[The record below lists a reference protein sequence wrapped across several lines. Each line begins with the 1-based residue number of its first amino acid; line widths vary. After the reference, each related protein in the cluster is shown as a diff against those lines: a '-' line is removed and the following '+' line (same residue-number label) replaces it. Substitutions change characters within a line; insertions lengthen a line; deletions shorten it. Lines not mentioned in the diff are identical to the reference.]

1 MVILFSSLLAAIVPL
16 GAENVLADG
25 LYTQLV
31 VPFASERE
39 VTHDYDKATNALVV
53 TFLKTAPSEL
63 TALDQYDERL
73 IRRLMVKELG
83 PYGTEVKF
91 VLRDRNVRALVT
103 KFSEPFRVAIDIYD
117 ADFSEERDPTTGL
130 PLVQQ
135 EAQDDAASSDRG
147 AMDDVPK
154 MVPEKSGPRSKLKLV
169 SPESREARLSQDEAP
184 RRQDRPEGTRKLLV
198 APPRQIFATPE
209 ELSSGLRL
217 AQDGVGKAWRD
228 YPPYIYALKTAVY
241 EEGNS
246 RRVKAPTAQPQVL
259 SSAEAMADYA
269 GKLFNLGHEAKA
281 MVAYE
286 QVVRRDPTVF
296 DKDAL
301 HLWRFAETQLGQGN
315 LTLADGYFSS
325 LVQKHPESPLA
336 EFARLRRLDIASIKV
351 AQTGDQSAYDTLLK
365 EVANI
370 RLRENGEL
378 AAQVALRQAWWMA
391 AAKTKGFD
399 PKSMP
404 PINGPVHA
412 KLTAAYPNVE
422 NSRTAFLAGSLL
434 LNDMLNP
441 QTAWQRATGQFADA
455 YFKRFNGSGAEPYKT
470 ELNDRFD
477 AKLNNS
483 LQAKIEAGKL
493 LEAITDFEALPKP
506 MQKSKPTTKTSWA
519 LAEAYRQ
526 LGQSSKSI
534 DYYAVAAKSSAGGPD
549 QFKSQFW
556 LSVTAG
562 EAAITA
568 KEDGLEAATINK
580 LTQQSVA
587 ADKAADE
594 QWSRLS
600 TDEQSKLAIA
610 YKNYFEQTV
619 ISPAKL
625 RTGPKIVLANW
636 TTALTTKKSTDNG
649 GEAKDWTRNFSPS
662 GSAVVLLTDLS
673 KRFSEL
679 GMAAERKKAIDLLK
693 YMKPKDFAD
702 DAAAKKVW
710 ANELTALADEYRK
723 GNQYLDAGRL
733 FTQVGE
739 EAENWDG
746 RAEALYKGG
755 LLLFRAGR
763 RAEAIEA
770 FRKASDDGNNLFY
783 SNLAKERLGQ
793 LQ

>member
-1 MVILFSSLLAAIVPL
+1 MRPLTVMVILFSTVMAALAPL
-16 GAENVLADG
+16 GASRVLADG
-25 LYTQLV
+25 LYTQIV
-31 VPFASERE
+31 VPFANERE
-39 VTHDYDKATNALVV
+39 VTHDYDKAMNALVV
-53 TFLKTAPSEL
+53 TFHKTAPNEL
-63 TALDQYDERL
+63 KVLDQYDERL
-73 IRRLMVKELG
+73 IKRLMVKDLG
-83 PYGTEVKF
+83 PYGTEVKL

-103 KFSEPFRVAIDIYD
+103 KFNEPYRVAIDIYD

-135 EAQDDAASSDRG
+135 DRDDESVTS
-147 AMDDVPK
+147 
-154 MVPEKSGPRSKLKLV
+154 MVPESNAPRSKLKLV
-169 SPESREARLSQDEAP
+169 SPDAKDSQVSRDDSPRGESRSD
-184 RRQDRPEGTRKLLV
+184 GGRKLLV

-209 ELSSGLRL
+209 ELSSSLRL

-228 YPPYIYALKTAVY
+228 YPPYIYALKTAAY
-241 EEGNS
+241 EEGNN
-246 RRVKAPTAQPQVL
+246 RRVRPPTAQPQVL
-259 SSAEAMADYA
+259 TSAEAMADYA

-281 MVAYE
+281 LVAYE

-325 LVQKHPESPLA
+325 LAQKHPESPLA
-336 EFARLRRLDIASIKV
+336 DFARLRRLDIAAIKV
-351 AQTGDQSAYDTLLK
+351 GNAGEQSAYDTMLK
-365 EVANI
+365 ELANI

-378 AAQVALRQAWWMA
+378 AAQVALRQAWWAA
-391 AAKTKGFD
+391 AAKTRDFD
-399 PKSMP
+399 QKALPAIS
-404 PINGPVHA
+404 GAVHA

-422 NSRTAFLAGSLL
+422 NSRTAFLTGSLL

-441 QTAWQRATGQFADA
+441 QIAWQRATGAFADA

-470 ELNDRFD
+470 ELQGRFD
-477 AKLNNS
+477 TKLNNS
-483 LQAKIEAGKL
+483 LTAKIEAGKL
-493 LEAITDFEALPKP
+493 LDAITDFETLPRA
-506 MQKSKPTTKTSWA
+506 MQKSKPTPKTSWA

-534 DYYAVAAKSSAGGPD
+534 DFYAAATKANAAGPD
-549 QFKSQFW
+549 QFKAQFW
-556 LSVTAG
+556 LAVTSG
-562 EAAITA
+562 EAAIRA
-568 KEDGLEAATINK
+568 KEDGQDAAVITK
-580 LTQQSVA
+580 LSQQSNG
-587 ADKAADE
+587 ADRAADE
-594 QWSRLS
+594 QWARLS
-600 TDEQSKLAIA
+600 ADEQAKLGVA

-625 RTGPKIVLANW
+625 RSGPKIVLANW
-636 TTALTTKKSTDNG
+636 TAALATKKSADNG

-662 GSAVVLLTDLS
+662 GSAVLLLTDLG

-679 GMAAERKKAIDLLK
+679 GMPVERKKAIDLLK

-710 ANELTALADEYRK
+710 ASELTALADEYRK
-723 GNQYLDAGRL
+723 ANQYLDAGRL
-733 FTQVGE
+733 FSQVGE

>member
-1 MVILFSSLLAAIVPL
+1 MRLLTALVILFSAILAALVPL
-16 GAENVLADG
+16 GATKVLADG

-31 VPFASERE
+31 VPFTSERE
-39 VTHDYDKATNALVV
+39 VNHDYDKASNSLIL
-53 TFLKTAPSEL
+53 TFHKTAPNEL
-63 TALDQYDERL
+63 SALDQYDERL
-73 IRRLMVKELG
+73 IKRMMVKDLG

-91 VLRDRNVRALVT
+91 VLRDRNVRALVS
-103 KFSEPFRVAIDIYD
+103 KFSEPFRVSIDIYD

-135 EAQDDAASSDRG
+135 DRESEA
-147 AMDDVPK
+147 VPS
-154 MVPEKSGPRSKLKLV
+154 MTPESTPSRSKLKLV
-169 SPESREARLSQDEAP
+169 SPERKELQLSREDSP
-184 RRQDRPEGTRKLLV
+184 RGELKPEGGRKLLV

-228 YPPYIYALKTAVY
+228 YPPYIYALKTAAY
-241 EEGNS
+241 EEGTS

-336 EFARLRRLDIASIKV
+336 DFARLRRLDIAAIKV
-351 AQTGDQSAYDTLLK
+351 QQSGDHSAYEIMLK
-365 EVANI
+365 ELSGI

-378 AAQVALRQAWWMA
+378 AAQVALRQAWWTA
-391 AAKTKGFD
+391 AAKSKDFD
-399 PKSMP
+399 YKTLPAIS
-404 PINGPVHA
+404 GAVHA
-412 KLTAAYPNVE
+412 KLSSAYPNVE
-422 NSRTAFLAGSLL
+422 NSRTAFLTGSLL

-441 QTAWQRATGQFADA
+441 QTAWQRATGQFAES
-455 YFKRFNGSGAEPYKT
+455 YFKRFNGSGAEPFKT
-470 ELNDRFD
+470 ELAERFD
-477 AKLNNS
+477 TKLNTN
-483 LQAKIEAGKL
+483 LQAKIEAGKS
-493 LEAITDFEALPKP
+493 LEAITDFESLPKS

-534 DYYAVAAKSSAGGPD
+534 DFYAAAAKATSAGPD
-549 QFKSQFW
+549 QFKAQFW
-556 LSVTAG
+556 LAVTSG
-562 EAAITA
+562 EAAKAA
-568 KEDGLEAATINK
+568 KEDGLDPATISK
-580 LTQQSVA
+580 LSQQSTA

-600 TDEQSKLAIA
+600 ADEQAKLSIA

-625 RTGPKIVLANW
+625 RVGPKIVLANW
-636 TTALTTKKSTDNG
+636 AAALATKKSTDNG

-679 GMAAERKKAIDLLK
+679 GMPAERKKAIDLLK

-710 ANELTALADEYRK
+710 ATELTALADEYRK
-723 GNQYLDAGRL
+723 ANQYLDAGRL
-733 FTQVGE
+733 FSQVGE